1 SAECAIQLRPG
12 QPIFALGFD
21 VLALRADFTLL
32 RLDELVH
39 ANEHPVEL
47 ELRLFHDAGAAG
59 QDNVMVGVHH
69 LARCTEAI
77 ACGAHLGSD
86 ADRECVASVLGLLD
100 LRLRARHRCLPA
112 IEQWKSKL
120 DGRSGGPGPL
130 RLTLEVRA
138 RAKLRE
144 LREPGERN
152 RPRQRLDFRLRR
164 RQIEALEY
172 GRTLDGVER
181 RLFGR
186 QTRKLAGNYP
196 RGPLAPD
203 AHRPVEAFPRDER
216 FGPTPREL
224 DLGLLVDGL
233 LVLEV
238 KIRYIP
244 DGVLPLS
251 QIGARLRRLDR
262 PLPQPLNLVPGLHA
276 VEGGPGLRHERGR
289 RVRGS
294 QRGLTQGAAGG
305 ASTSRREQERGE
317 IRHDDDLPRTASAA
331 AEADL
336 A

>member
-1 SAECAIQLRPG
+1 MRPAPPNATDAVLSRFRRVITNRTSFPVGARNGSTECAIQLRPG

-59 QDNVMVGVHH
+59 QDNVMVVLHH
-69 LARCTEAI
+69 LARCPEAI

-86 ADRECVASVLGLLD
+86 AHRECVASVLGLLE

-120 DGRSGGPGPL
+120 DGPSGGPGPL

-172 GRTLDGVER
+172 GRT
-181 RLFGR
+181 
-186 QTRKLAGNYP
+186 
-196 RGPLAPD
+196 
-203 AHRPVEAFPRDER
+203 
-216 FGPTPREL
+216 
-224 DLGLLVDGL
+224 
-233 LVLEV
+233 
-238 KIRYIP
+238 
-244 DGVLPLS
+244 
-251 QIGARLRRLDR
+251 
-262 PLPQPLNLVPGLHA
+262 
-276 VEGGPGLRHERGR
+276 
-289 RVRGS
+289 
-294 QRGLTQGAAGG
+294 
-305 ASTSRREQERGE
+305 
-317 IRHDDDLPRTASAA
+317 
-331 AEADL
+331 
-336 A
+336 